1 VQYREEVARAR
12 GRRDR
17 RINRAITQTRATLAR
32 LEAERDAEIAR
43 MRQEGVS
50 GAEIARAVGVSEAM
64 VSLLTGGPGRREEW
78 RQRDRDRRHLRA
90 VA

>member
-1 VQYREEVARAR
+1 VNYREEVARAR
-12 GRRDR
+12 ARRDR
-17 RINRAITQTRATLAR
+17 RINRAVMQARDTLAR
-32 LEAERDAEIAR
+32 LEAERDAEITR

-50 GAEIARAVGVSEAM
+50 GAGIARAVGVSEAM
-64 VSLLTGGPGRREEW
+64 VSLLTGGPDRRERW